1 MNDAP
6 NPWGEEPTRRGR
18 FRGPWRL
25 ILLIA
30 ALAAGT
36 LALLWRFPYAMSD
49 GGDWASL
56 GYMLALLVM
65 VSFGFA
71 WRRPNVPKMI
81 RYAAIWAGVAIVI
94 GLGYA
99 YRFELSAVKD
109 RFLGEL
115 TPGLGQEGEA
125 GEIRFRAGGG
135 GHFRLEAFVND
146 TPVQFLVDTGASDIV
161 LAPADA
167 VRLGFDLNQ
176 LKFSRR
182 YRTANGIV
190 KGAPVALDSVQIGP
204 IEVRNVRASV
214 NGAPLGM
221 SLLGVSFLE
230 RLSGYSVENGTLT
243 LRR

>member
-1 MNDAP
+1 MNDMP
-6 NPWGEEPTRRGR
+6 NLWGEKPGRR
-18 FRGPWRL
+18 RGPWRL
-25 ILLIA
+25 TLLIA
-30 ALAAGT
+30 ALVVGV
-36 LALLWRFPYAMSD
+36 LALLWRFPYAMAN

-65 VSFGFA
+65 VSAGFA
-71 WRRPNVPKMI
+71 WQRPNLPKMF
-81 RYAAIWAGVAIVI
+81 RHAVIWVGVAIVI
-94 GLGYA
+94 GMGYA
-99 YRFELSAVKD
+99 YRFELSTVRD

-115 TPGLGQEGEA
+115 VLGQGQEGTG
-125 GEIRFRAGGG
+125 GEIRFRVGDG

-146 TPVQFLVDTGASDIV
+146 LPVQLLVDTGASDVV

-167 VRLGFDLNQ
+167 VRLGFDLSQ
-176 LKFSRR
+176 LNYSRR

-190 KGAPVALDSVQIGP
+190 KCAPVELGRVRIGP